1 MLDKLAQDGKISA
14 TEFQAA
20 WSKALDGKDLAE
32 FEVKARAAF
41 AAARSEAE
49 KAATAVQE
57 AIARGVS
64 GEPLKALKA
73 QAEATAAVVTREAER
88 SAQLMDGLLRE
99 AVKRTGLEYE
109 QLQGKIGAASRSAI
123 NDVEAIIAG
132 LGKLK
137 AEGVDTGRALT
148 ASLSKAIQTADTEKA
163 LDVVRSQI
171 EQVRKVLGDKIANG
185 LLDQAKEKANALKDA
200 LDAATPGINSVRE
213 AMKELGITS
222 DESLKKTAATAKEA
236 YDTMVESGKNSAR
249 ELSEAFKKSA
259 EAAIAANKGIAPA
272 WVEGA
277 AALRGYRIEV
287 DAAGKST
294 LVSAD
299 AVDRAGRSHDQTAR
313 SIDTHRTALEKLNA
327 EKEREIA
334 ALEKS
339 NDLKTRELKL
349 EEAKRNAGVI
359 QSVDSVPAF
368 ESKEQAD
375 AWLAEWEK
383 QYAKNNPFTTKTDG
397 FQRQTTRAEWQAEV
411 DALALRNTMKGK
423 GNASE
428 SSQTPLESMRSGAT
442 YVSNITLDG
451 KTTSVRFADAQSQRD
466 GEDLLRRLAQSRGSA
481 IR

>member
-1 MLDKLAQDGKISA
+1 MMD
-14 TEFQAA
+14 
-20 WSKALDGKDLAE
+20 
-32 FEVKARAAF
+32 
-41 AAARSEAE
+41 
-49 KAATAVQE
+49 AV
-57 AIARGVS
+57 
-64 GEPLKALKA
+64 
-73 QAEATAAVVTREAER
+73 
-88 SAQLMDGLLRE
+88 LRE
-99 AVKRTGLEYE
+99 SVKRTGLDFDV
-109 QLQGKIGAASRSAI
+109 LQGKIGAASRSAI
-123 NDVEAIIAG
+123 NDLDAVIGG
-132 LGKLK
+132 LDKLK
-137 AEGVDTGRALT
+137 AQGVDTGRVLT
-148 ASLSKAIQTADTEKA
+148 ASLSKAIDSADSEKA
-163 LDVVRSQI
+163 LEVVRAKI
-171 EQVRKVLGDKIANG
+171 EQLRQVLGDKIANG

-277 AALRGYRIEV
+277 AALRGYKIATDE
-287 DAAGKST
+287 AGKSS
-294 LVSAD
+294 LVLASATDKTRDAHDRAARSAD
-299 AVDRAGRSHDQTAR
+299 GY
-313 SIDTHRTALEKLNA
+313 RTALEKLNA

-334 ALEKS
+334 SMEKA
-339 NDLKTRELKL
+339 NDLATRALKL
-349 EEAKRNAGVI
+349 DEAKRNAGVI

-428 SSQTPLESMRSGAT
+428 SSQTPLESMRGGAT